1 MTLVKILK
9 NLEVLCPDP
18 ESDSAPKLYCHVN
31 TSNNHFLSC
40 DVDCERNLKIVI
52 LNNTMLYRICEL
64 SKNATPLTA
73 CWILVRSRIWISFCV
88 YFINAMGNYAEFED
102 LLVLYGC
109 VINCPTILLLPLVVL
124 CICWAWLDGSGS
136 GSYVVTIKCWL
147 GLESLEGFFTPVSA
161 SISSCCL
168 SRDGCLD
175 SSVIVS
181 PGISLLTAGFPKS
194 EHSKRTWADIATV
207 LSSLFRPV

>member
-9 NLEVLCPDP
+9 NLEVPCPDP

-40 DVDCERNLKIVI
+40 DVDCESNLKIVI
-52 LNNTMLYRICEL
+52 LNDTMLYRICEL

-136 GSYVVTIKCWL
+136 GSLMWL
-147 GLESLEGFFTPVSA
+147 QSSA
-161 SISSCCL
+161 GWVWSHLKAS
-168 SRDGCLD
+168 
-175 SSVIVS
+175 
-181 PGISLLTAGFPKS
+181 SLLYQLPSLHVAFPGM
-194 EHSKRTWADIATV
+194 DV
-207 LSSLFRPV
+207 